1 MFHQIF
7 PMFFHEKHQPRSA
20 TVWLCGCS
28 EVCLRWFML
37 LLAKDAEI
45 LELLIYWDAFLA
57 DLKRFELA
65 GDGRRSGR
73 RLP

>member
-1 MFHQIF
+1 
-7 PMFFHEKHQPRSA
+7 MFFHGKTPQPRSA
-20 TVWLCGCS
+20 IYIYGFVVALRR

-37 LLAKDAEI
+37 LLAKDAEL

-65 GDGRRSGR
+65 GDGE
-73 RLP
+73 RLEMGSICL

>member
-1 MFHQIF
+1 MRFS
-7 PMFFHEKHQPRSA
+7 MEKHPNRDLLPA
-20 TVWLCGCS
+20 MALWLRR

-65 GDGRRSGR
+65 GDGRDDEGR